1 MLIGMTVATAAAKET
16 VLGTSPRQ
24 WVLWLVALAGA
35 LVLTTLALFD
45 VYPPGD
51 VALSRVVQSVHFPG
65 VNVVSEFVYRIG
77 LSPYSLVIALAIAL
91 LMAWRG
97 QRLMVLF
104 VILAVLARTWA
115 VLIKEIVERPRPSP
129 LLVDVSEQAPGFSFP
144 SSHVLGAVLMW
155 GLVYF
160 ASEWF
165 IDSPQARKW
174 VRWSSLA
181 IIVLMGLQRVYAGAH
196 WPSDVLG
203 AYLWGGII
211 LFALVKGYEFCGRCR
226 LQGAVNRVRPSG
238 LDL

>member
-1 MLIGMTVATAAAKET
+1 MAVAAAAARET

-24 WVLWLVALAGA
+24 WIVWVAAFSGA
-35 LVLTTLALFD
+35 LVLTTLALFN

-51 VALSRVVQSVHFPG
+51 VALSRIVQSVQFPG
-65 VNVVSEFVYRIG
+65 VNVVSEFVYRMG
-77 LSPYSLVIALAIAL
+77 LSPYSLIIALALAL

-104 VILAVLARTWA
+104 VVLAVFARAWA

-129 LLVDVSEQAPGFSFP
+129 LLVDVSEQANGFSFP

-155 GLVYF
+155 GLVYV

-165 IDSPQARKW
+165 ITNPQARRW

-181 IIVLMGLQRVYAGAH
+181 IIALMGLQRVYAGAH

-211 LFALVKGYEFCGRCR
+211 LFALVKGYEFCGRCLLSGR
-226 LQGAVNRVRPSG
+226 GEQGASIRS
-238 LDL
+238 